1 MRLTQPR
8 HRERPARMRMVRHI
22 VDAALDGAPLW
33 RVLEERL
40 NLSDIAIKRAKRV
53 PGAIALNGEP
63 SRTNAIVCAGQEVA
77 VAIDDATLGPRER
90 YGEPVEPQP
99 GPLDVVFEDEDLA
112 VLNKPAGLVVHP
124 CSGQRRD
131 TLGNYLQH
139 HLRERGVECAL
150 HPVHRLDVGTTGLI
164 AFATSGYVQARLQ
177 AQIEQG
183 TFVREYLAICTGRLP
198 EPEGLVKAP
207 IGRVGLGPR
216 SWDVRADGRPAT
228 TRYQVLRELS
238 GAEGPLAL
246 VRLRL
251 LTGRTHQARV
261 HMAHLGCPLLGDE
274 AYGKPSQLMGR
285 AALHSWR
292 LRCVQPVT
300 GEPLELEAAV
310 PEDMA
315 GVIG

>member
-1 MRLTQPR
+1 
-8 HRERPARMRMVRHI
+8 MRMINHI

-40 NLSDIAIKRAKRV
+40 FLSGVAIKRAKRV
-53 PGAIALNGEP
+53 PGAIALDGAP
-63 SRTNAIVCAGQEVA
+63 SRTNAAVYAGQVVS
-77 VAIDDATLGPRER
+77 VAIDDATLAPRER
-90 YGEPVEPQP
+90 HGEPVEPQP
-99 GPLDVVFEDEDLA
+99 GPLDVVYEDEDVV

-124 CSGQRRD
+124 CSGQREG

-139 HLRERGVECAL
+139 HLHEHGVNCAL

-177 AQIEQG
+177 AQLETG
-183 TFVREYLAICTGRLP
+183 TFAREYLALCRGRLP
-198 EPEGLVKAP
+198 EPAGVVEAP

-216 SWDVRADGRPAT
+216 SWDVCKDGRPAT
-228 TRYQVLRELS
+228 TRYQVVCKAES
-238 GAEGPLAL
+238 PEGPLSL
-246 VRLRL
+246 VRLQL
-251 LTGRTHQARV
+251 ETGRTHQVRV
-261 HMAHLGCPLLGDE
+261 HMAHLGCPLLGDA
-274 AYGKPSQLMGR
+274 AYGTASQLIER

-300 GEPLELEAAV
+300 GEKIELEAAL

-315 GVIG
+315 GLIGRAPAVGP